1 MNEPKFQCIGR
12 PLPRVD
18 ALDKVL
24 GRAVYAGD
32 ISFPHMLYGKIL
44 RAGVP
49 HAVIEEID
57 ISAAEAMEGVACV
70 LTARDI
76 PGINR
81 YGIAFP
87 DQKVLAEDKVISIAD
102 PVAAV
107 AAESPELAR
116 DAVKAIRVKYRALP
130 VVTNPHEALAEG
142 APALHPEGNL
152 FQYVKI
158 RKGDVAEGFQQADII
173 LEDTFQTQV
182 QDHTYLETESGIA
195 RMDKQGNLILQTV
208 SQGPFRD
215 RAQVAAVCG
224 LPQNRVRVIRATV
237 GGAFGG
243 KDDVSVQVHVALLAQ
258 ATGRPVRLVFT
269 REESLTTQTKR
280 HAIEIWSRWGVTKDG
295 KLCAMEGKVYGDTGA
310 YAGLGPFVV
319 KKCGIYLC
327 GPYYIPAVKVDIYTT
342 YTNNIIKSAYR
353 GFGVLQAS
361 VVHEAMMDELAL
373 KCGIHPLKF
382 RIMNALDVGLDT
394 GTGQVMKEDCGIKA
408 TLKKMREVVMN
419 DPTLKTH
426 CEGLR

>member
-243 KDDVSVQVHVALLAQ
+243 KDDVSVQVHVALL
-258 ATGRPVRLVFT
+258 
-269 REESLTTQTKR
+269 
-280 HAIEIWSRWGVTKDG
+280 
-295 KLCAMEGKVYGDTGA
+295 
-310 YAGLGPFVV
+310 
-319 KKCGIYLC
+319 
-327 GPYYIPAVKVDIYTT
+327 
-342 YTNNIIKSAYR
+342 
-353 GFGVLQAS
+353 
-361 VVHEAMMDELAL
+361 
-373 KCGIHPLKF
+373 
-382 RIMNALDVGLDT
+382 
-394 GTGQVMKEDCGIKA
+394 
-408 TLKKMREVVMN
+408 
-419 DPTLKTH
+419 
-426 CEGLR
+426 